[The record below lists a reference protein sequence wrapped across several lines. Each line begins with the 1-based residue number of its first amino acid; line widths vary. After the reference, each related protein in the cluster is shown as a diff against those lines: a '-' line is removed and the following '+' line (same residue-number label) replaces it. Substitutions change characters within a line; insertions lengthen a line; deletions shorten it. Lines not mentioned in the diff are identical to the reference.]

1 MKITSLLLISYDGK
15 PWLET
20 YRSRRAAR
28 KKALEAYDMAYF
40 AGWQLIDEKLNII
53 DRGLY
58 PCQDTSEVSLRAILE
73 TLGWSKGKLAA
84 YINCPERT
92 LENWLYKKNT
102 APGWVMTLIKEKI
115 FRQFA
120 KSP

>member
-1 MKITSLLLISYDGK
+1 MRKTKIRLINYAGGS
-15 PWLET
+15 WSET
-20 YRSRRAAR
+20 CRSRRAAI
-28 KKALEAYDMAYF
+28 KKIREACDIF
-40 AGWQLIDEKLNII
+40 DLAGWQLWDEEDALIA
-53 DRGLY
+53 RGLY

-73 TLGWSKGKLAA
+73 TLGWNKGKLAA

-92 LENWLYKKNT
+92 LENWLYKKNA

-120 KSP
+120 QIP

>member
-1 MKITSLLLISYDGK
+1 MKKTKLRLITYDGIA
-15 PWLET
+15 WSET
-20 YRSRRAAR
+20 YRSLRAAR
-28 KKALEAYDMAYF
+28 NIAREAYDIACV
-40 AGWQLIDEKLNII
+40 AGWQLWDEEDALIA
-53 DRGLY
+53 RGLY

-92 LENWLYKKNT
+92 LENWLYKKNA

-120 KSP
+120 KTP